1 MRSSLAVSVT
11 SEVARRRVIDRLA
24 EALREAE
31 ETRLA
36 GAGRPAAGIMPT
48 GWPAAD
54 GAIGGLRF
62 GAIHEWVG
70 IEGASGAHP
79 WLPPLGT
86 VSALAWRALDA
97 DRSSDAARIVWIGR
111 TCWPYPRCLIR
122 GPSGNDRA
130 LLARSLMVDPPDAAS
145 RLWAIDL
152 ALRSPGVAA
161 VIADASGLDVR
172 ASRRLQLAAE
182 ASGSLGLLARPPGE
196 AGALSA
202 AVTRWGVSWDQP
214 SPGAASARWAVT
226 LLRCKGSRRA
236 PGMEGLTF
244 SLERSGEQSGL
255 DLAADVVGGPATAA
269 AAPGGRRLI
278 A

>member
-1 MRSSLAVSVT
+1 MRSSLVVSVT

-31 ETRLA
+31 EARLA
-36 GAGRPAAGIMPT
+36 GAGRPDARVMPT

-62 GAIHEWVG
+62 GATHEWLG

-79 WLPPLGT
+79 WLPPLGALT
-86 VSALAWRALDA
+86 ALAWRALDSDQA
-97 DRSSDAARIVWIGR
+97 SDAARIVWIGR
-111 TCWPYPRCLIR
+111 ACWPYPRCLIR
-122 GPSGNDRA
+122 GPSGNDRT

-161 VIADASGLDVR
+161 VIADGSGLDVR

-182 ASGSLGLLARPPGE
+182 ASGSLGLLARPPRE

-202 AVTRWGVSWDQP
+202 AVTRWRVSWDQP
-214 SPGAASARWAVT
+214 SAGAALARWAVS
-226 LLRCKGSRRA
+226 LLRCKGLRRA
-236 PGMEGLTF
+236 PGMEGLSF

-255 DLAADVVGGPATAA
+255 DLAADVVGGSATAA
-269 AAPGGRRLI
+269 TASGEQRLT